1 MRLVCLELHL
11 RLELR
16 LLLGMLLH
24 GICLCL
30 GMRLGQQGL
39 LLWCTGGER
48 QGTSGGRGPGHI

>member
-1 MRLVCLELHL
+1 MCLELHL

-39 LLWCTGGER
+39 LLWCTGAER